1 MKHLAIALVSLLALS
16 ACVEQTATTSSP
28 NAEEP
33 ASSLGGAAFR
43 LASAELAA
51 LSVTSDSLRVEAS
64 REGRTVSATG
74 TLGKGV
80 QVDGLSPGDWTFK
93 VAAYDKQGVMQWYG
107 EGKTKVVSGTT
118 VDLVVTLRRASGSVR
133 VGIKLDSGDVKP
145 PVNKGDTLWLPVDT
159 LLLKDDTRMPFL
171 KAEVAGPYV
180 AIRVAYNC
188 NATKLR
194 LVRTVDDTGVVH
206 LQVVNSGP
214 LTEMACAAVYS
225 ERVIMY
231 KPMGARELVL
241 VEDYTGKSVFLVVPA
256 GPTIPPKPVAW
267 KFKSLFFAQG
277 GGFTVD
283 GAAYQLNF
291 SADGSYGIYRS
302 RRLCDTLT
310 CTSTSDT
317 AFGKLSGASLDSAL
331 RIFAD
336 TAIYRATPL
345 PAPEYSCADAPWWK
359 ASISYT
365 DGHVTTLS
373 KPEEICSGLP
383 APYENIATF
392 AWSLVARA
400 PQFFN
405 R

>member
-1 MKHLAIALVSLLALS
+1 MKTLAIALVSLLTLS
-16 ACVEQTATTSSP
+16 GCVEQTATTSSP
-28 NAEEP
+28 SAEEP

-43 LASAELAA
+43 LASAELVA
-51 LSVTSDSLRVEAS
+51 LSATSDSLRVEAS
-64 REGRTVSATG
+64 RDGRTVSASG
-74 TLGKGV
+74 SLEKGV
-80 QVDGLSPGDWTFK
+80 QVDGLSPGDWIFK

-118 VDLVVTLRRASGSVR
+118 VDLVVTLRRASGSVH

-145 PVNKGDTLWLPVDT
+145 PVTKGDTLWVPVDT
-159 LLLKDDTRMPFL
+159 MLGSNHVRMPFL

-180 AIRVAYNC
+180 AIRVVYSC

-194 LVRTVDDTGVVH
+194 LVRTVDDTDVVH
-206 LQVVNSGP
+206 LQVVNYGS
-214 LTEMACAAVYS
+214 LTEMACNAMYS
-225 ERVIMY
+225 EQVIMY
-231 KPMGARELVL
+231 KPRNARELVI

-267 KFKSLFFAQG
+267 KFKSLYFAQG
-277 GGFTVD
+277 GGFTMD

-291 SADGSYGIYRS
+291 SAEGSYGIYRS

-310 CTSTSDT
+310 CTSTNDT
-317 AFGKLSGASLDSAL
+317 AIGTLTGASLDSAL
-331 RIFAD
+331 RILAD
-336 TAIYRATPL
+336 TAIYRAAPL
-345 PAPEYSCADAPWWK
+345 PTPKYSCADAPWWK
-359 ASISYT
+359 ASITYT

-383 APYENIATF
+383 APYENVATF
-392 AWSLVARA
+392 AWSLVARS
-400 PQFFN
+400 PQFAN